1 MIIIFSICNENDDTR
16 PCSNELS
23 IHFESNSIQNI
34 SSTGHTSIEIIA
46 DSNKHETQSNKENI
60 TTRNNQNEYY
70 LNNPEWYR
78 IGACSY
84 CYVYL
89 PKESKS
95 KEAGKHSLALYYQNF
110 LHCTF

>member
-16 PCSNELS
+16 PSSNELS

-46 DSNKHETQSNKENI
+46 DSNKHETQSIKENI

-70 LNNPEWYR
+70 LNNLEWYR

-84 CYVYL
+84 CYGYL

-95 KEAGKHSLALYYQNF
+95 KEAGKHSLALYYQNI